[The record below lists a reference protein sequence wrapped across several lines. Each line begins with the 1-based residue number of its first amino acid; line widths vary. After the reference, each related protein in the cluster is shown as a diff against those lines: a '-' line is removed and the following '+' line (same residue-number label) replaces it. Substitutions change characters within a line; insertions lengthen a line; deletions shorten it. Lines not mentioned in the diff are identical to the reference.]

1 MPKITNYKKNSKGL
15 YDVVVTD
22 VEIPEQAVELLNLNR
37 AIDVDCS
44 VIDPSAITGK
54 QRRKIFAL
62 VNDIEAHT
70 GQPRDYMR
78 QMFQDYVKFI
88 KGYDDRISLADCSR
102 KIAKEII
109 EVIIEW
115 VFLNDIPLNYK
126 TSDMLKE
133 NKSFLYF
140 ATVSR
145 KCAICGKTNADL
157 AHYETVG
164 RGMNRKNIN
173 HYDKHVLALCR
184 KHHNE
189 QHNIGVKSFD
199 DKYCLHNSWIKVDEK
214 FNKMLR
220 GENL

>member
-1 MPKITNYKKNSKGL
+1 MTKIIKYQQNYDGKFTVIVEG
-15 YDVVVTD
+15 
-22 VEIPEQAVELLNLNR
+22 VEIDDRTMQLIDNNISVLAELK
-37 AIDVDCS
+37 I
-44 VIDPSAITGK
+44 IDPQRITGK

-88 KGYDDRISLADCSR
+88 NGYDERISLADCSR

-109 EVIIEW
+109 EVIIKW

-133 NKSFLYF
+133 NKAFLYH
-140 ATVSR
+140 ATVKR
-145 KCAICGKTNADL
+145 QCVICGAPNSDL

-164 RGMNRKNIN
+164 RGMNRKTID

-199 DKYCLHNSWIKVDEK
+199 DKYCLKNSWINVDEK
-214 FNKMLR
+214 LNKMLR
-220 GENL
+220 GEKI